1 VLEAMGVRFHLGVE
15 IGRDVG
21 FDDLVAD
28 HDAVFLGTGTYHYVD
43 GGLPGLGLAGVV
55 PALPY
60 LVTNARRVLETDA
73 QAIAGWAGAVPD
85 IDVAGKHVVV
95 LGGGDTGMDCVR
107 TSVRLGAETV
117 TCVYRRGETD
127 MPGSRREVKNAK
139 DEGVSFLFN
148 RAPLAIEGADGRVQ
162 GVRLVETRPGPPDA
176 RGRRGQ
182 EPIPGTEMLLGADV
196 VIIAFG
202 FQPDPPA
209 WLAHAGID
217 TGTGG
222 LVAVARGDQPAPA
235 ASRLLYQ
242 TSNPKVFAG
251 GDNVRGA
258 DLVVTAV
265 ADGRDAGRAIARWLR
280 G

>member
-1 VLEAMGVRFHLGVE
+1 
-15 IGRDVG
+15 
-21 FDDLVAD
+21 
-28 HDAVFLGTGTYHYVD
+28 
-43 GGLPGLGLAGVV
+43 
-55 PALPY
+55 
-60 LVTNARRVLETDA
+60 
-73 QAIAGWAGAVPD
+73 
-85 IDVAGKHVVV
+85 V

-117 TCVYRRGETD
+117 TCVYRRGEAD

-139 DEGVSFLFN
+139 DEGVAFLFN

-209 WLAHAGID
+209 WLAGAGID
-217 TGTGG
+217 TGSGG
-222 LVAVARGDQPAPA
+222 LVAVTRGDQPATVDG
-235 ASRLLYQ
+235 RLPYQ
-242 TSNPKVFAG
+242 TSNPKIFAG

-280 G
+280 R